1 MVQTSRPAALALVVL
16 SLLGCSVLPPDYT
29 LHVSNGT
36 TLPLTL
42 VVNGVKVS
50 DLAPGTEASVVA
62 GDLPSLPWSVSTR
75 TPTGRVVATMQ
86 VEPDSVVDDRA
97 IDGTGSYSAP
107 AGGVALSCG
116 QVRMWV
122 GGMEPIGGGPAEGKP
137 GDCEP

>member
-1 MVQTSRPAALALVVL
+1 MRLTAVVL
-16 SLLGCSVLPPDYT
+16 AFFLSVACSVLPPDYT

-36 TLPLTL
+36 TLPMTL

-50 DLAPGTEASVVA
+50 DLAPGTVANVVA

-75 TPTGRVVATMQ
+75 TSTGRVVATMQ

-97 IDGTGSYSAP
+97 IDGTGAYSAP
-107 AGGVALSCG
+107 AGGAALSCG

-122 GGMEPIGGGPAEGKP
+122 GGMEPIGGGPAEGQP